1 MNKLTLKEVFNIPN
15 ILSYIRILLIPVFVV
30 IFLQAE
36 TVTDYY
42 WAAGIVAFSALT
54 DFVDGY
60 IAIRFNQ
67 ITDLGKLIDPVADKL
82 TQLALVIC
90 MCMKYKL
97 IWSVIVIFLAKD
109 GFMAIMGFYLLKK
122 YNRKLDGAKW
132 YGKVCTA
139 VFYLVMVILLVFP
152 TISLWLANSLILLC
166 AGMMGMAFVL
176 YIPDFLGLLKQK

>member
-1 MNKLTLKEVFNIPN
+1 MNKLTLKEIFNIPN
-15 ILSYIRILLIPVFVV
+15 TLSYIRVLLIPVFVA
-30 IFLQAE
+30 IFLTAE

-42 WAAGIVAFSALT
+42 WAAGIVVLSGLT

-60 IAIRFNQ
+60 IARHFNQ

-90 MCMKYKL
+90 MCMKYQL
-97 IWSVIVIFLAKD
+97 IWGVIVIFLAKD
-109 GFMAIMGFYLLKK
+109 TFMAVMGFYLLKK

-139 VFYLVMVILLVFP
+139 VFYVVMIMLLAFP
-152 TISLWLANSLILLC
+152 TIPLWLANSLIVLC
-166 AGMMGMAFVL
+166 GGMMAMAFVL
-176 YIPDFLGLLKQK
+176 YIPDFLGMLKQK